1 MLHFNF
7 NCVNQ
12 FVVGSRT
19 FRVADLFVTKLTAK
33 PVNARRREIG
43 SRAFCVYRLPGKGL
57 RRFFRVPKS
66 LWFEIREIGSG
77 TNHRGWTRTPEF
89 GTETLGLSV

>member
-1 MLHFNF
+1 MQGFTNF
-7 NCVNQ
+7 ERREYCYEE
-12 FVVGSRT
+12 GCARG
-19 FRVADLFVTKLTAK
+19 ADLFLPKLTAK

-43 SRAFCVYRLPGKGL
+43 GRAFCVYRLPGKGL
-57 RRFFRVPKS
+57 RRFFRVRKY

-89 GTETLGLSV
+89 STETLGVSV